1 MSRWLQVNP
10 DAEEFTKRLQT
21 EGSKVK
27 VEFLVS
33 SYDIPEAVRGFYNE
47 DRGRFIIEFKYI
59 GNEPTKPQ
67 PQDDYVTFVI
77 GKNSGRLYGIEI
89 DVKTLR
95 VDKVELRMKINK
107 IKDEVKKT
115 LNNLIQ
121 KPINR
126 LRQDNYRLT
135 QKALSEK
142 EDELYSSLL
151 ELSHSR

>member
-1 MSRWLQVNP
+1 MSKWLQVNP
-10 DAEEFTKRLQT
+10 DAEELTQRLQT

-33 SYDIPEAVRGFYNE
+33 SYDIPEAVRGSYNE
-47 DRGRFIIEFKYI
+47 EKSRFVIEFKYI

-67 PQDDYVTFVI
+67 PQDDYVTFVV

-89 DVKTLR
+89 DVKALR
-95 VDKVELRMKINK
+95 VEEVALRMKINK
-107 IKDEVKKT
+107 IKDEVEKT

-126 LRQDNYRLT
+126 FRQDNYRLT
-135 QKALSEK
+135 QKALSEI
-142 EDELYSSLL
+142 EDKLYSP
-151 ELSHSR
+151 LS

>member
-10 DAEEFTKRLQT
+10 DIEEFTERRQT

-33 SYDIPEAVRGFYNE
+33 SYDIPGAVRGSYNKE
-47 DRGRFIIEFKYI
+47 KDRFVIEFKYI
-59 GNEPTKPQ
+59 GDEPTKAQ
-67 PQDDYVTFVI
+67 PQDNYVTFVI

-89 DVKTLR
+89 DVKALR
-95 VDKVELRMKINK
+95 VEKVELRMK

-135 QKALSEK
+135 QKALSEI
-142 EDELYSSLL
+142 EDELYSPLL